1 MFITSVVVKAW
12 NKPIG
17 LLELIN
23 GKIYFEY
30 SDNNKINFS
39 PLKLKD
45 MKETYEF
52 SHLAFQNTL
61 PGLIH
66 DYLPGIYGTAYM
78 DMFFTKHN
86 KDIPTT
92 LERLLFIG
100 DNSLGAL
107 SFEPMDKI
115 DPKIESIMDIK
126 EFYKNSKNALNGIGP
141 IQMSTIIAISN
152 SAGGG
157 ARAKA
162 IVGYNPKNHKI
173 YIGHKNQEL
182 PEGFIHSIIKFDEKN
197 LARTNILKDEWIENS
212 VHNKTEYA
220 YYKMAL
226 LLDINISK
234 SYLTQ
239 SEDGFH
245 FITQRFDRD
254 KEGRLY
260 HMHSLSGLFHHN
272 PAETTFG
279 YENLF
284 RVGRHLNI
292 PHEDHIQIYKVLVF
306 NLVFGNRDDHTRNF
320 SFLMDEEG
328 RWRFAPAYDLTFS
341 LNRSH
346 QMLINYIN
354 ANAIT
359 KKQLIAFGK
368 DNGIKDAKEIIE
380 QTIEIK
386 EQHLRDLLIELDTPS
401 SWIEY
406 LYEKSSKIQNNLKGE

>member
-1 MFITSVVVKAW
+1 MSVSSIIVKAW
-12 NKPIG
+12 GKPIG

-30 SDNNKINFS
+30 TDKNKFNFS

-45 MKETYEF
+45 MNQVYEF
-52 SHLAFQNTL
+52 SELSFQNAL

-66 DYLPGIYGTAYM
+66 DYLPGVYGTAYM
-78 DMFFTKHN
+78 DMFFIKNN
-86 KDIPTT
+86 KEVPTI

-107 SFEPMDKI
+107 SFEPMNKI
-115 DPKIESIMDIK
+115 DSDIESIMDIK
-126 EFYKNSKNALNGIGP
+126 EFYKSSKEALNGIGP
-141 IQMSTIIAISN
+141 IAMSTIIAISN

-162 IVGYNPKNHKI
+162 IIGYNPQSHKI
-173 YIGHKNQEL
+173 YVGHKNQLL
-182 PEGFIHSIIKFDEKN
+182 PEGFIYAIIKFDEKN
-197 LARTNILKDEWIENS
+197 LARTDMLEDKWIETS

-226 LLDINISK
+226 LLGINISK
-234 SYLTQ
+234 SYLTK

-254 KEGRLY
+254 KDGTLL

-272 PAETTFG
+272 PAENTFG

-284 RVGRHLNI
+284 RAGRYLNI
-292 PHEDHIQIYKVLVF
+292 PSDDYIQIYKILVF

-320 SFLMDEEG
+320 SFLMNKDG
-328 RWRFAPAYDLTFS
+328 LWRFAPAYDLTFS

-354 ANAIT
+354 ANEIT
-359 KKQLIAFGK
+359 KKQLIGFGK
-368 DNGIKDAKEIIE
+368 DNGIKDAQEIIE
-380 QTIEIK
+380 NTIEIK
-386 EQHLRDLLIELDTPS
+386 EKYLEAILLELDTPS

-406 LYEKSSKIQNNLKGE
+406 LVDKSSKIHNNLKG

>member
-1 MFITSVVVKAW
+1 MPTTSVRVKAW
-12 NKPIG
+12 NKCIG

-30 SDNNKINFS
+30 TEENQLNFS

-45 MKETYEF
+45 MKSTYEF
-52 SHLAFQNTL
+52 SHLSYQKAL
-61 PGLIH
+61 PGLIY

-78 DMFFTKHN
+78 DMFFIKHN
-86 KDIPTT
+86 KEVPST
-92 LERLLFIG
+92 LDRLLFIG
-100 DNSLGAL
+100 NNSLGVL
-107 SFEPMDKI
+107 SFEPREILYSKI
-115 DPKIESIMDIK
+115 DATMNLK
-126 EFYKNSKNALNGIGP
+126 ELYASSKEALTGVGP
-141 IQMSTIIAISN
+141 IEMSTIVAISN

-162 IVGYNPKNHKI
+162 IVGYNPQNNKI
-173 YIGHKNQEL
+173 YIGHKKL
-182 PEGFIHSIIKFDEKN
+182 PAGFIYAIIKFDEKN
-197 LARTNILKDEWIENS
+197 LSRSTLLEDEWIDSS

-220 YYKMAL
+220 YYKMAKL
-226 LLDINISK
+226 LEINISN

-245 FITQRFDRD
+245 FVTQRFDRD
-254 KEGRLY
+254 KEGKLL
-260 HMHSLSGLFHHN
+260 HMHSLAGLFHHN

-284 RVGRHLNI
+284 RAGRYLNI
-292 PHEDHIQIYKVLVF
+292 PFEDFIQIYKILVF

-320 SFLMDEEG
+320 SFLMREDG
-328 RWRFAPAYDLTFS
+328 TWRFAPAYDLTFS

-354 ANAIT
+354 ADVIS
-359 KKQLIAFGK
+359 KKQLVAFGIE
-368 DNGIKDAKEIIE
+368 NGIDDAKKIIE
-380 QTIEIK
+380 NTIEVK
-386 EQHLRDLLIELDTPS
+386 EKYLRESLMKLETPS

-406 LYEKSSKIQNNLKGE
+406 LFDKSSKIHKNLKGE